1 MSVVVWILV
10 AIASLG
16 LSAGL
21 GAWAV
26 SAILGRI
33 GPDVDAPGLLRG
45 GMWIGV
51 LERIAIT
58 GGILAGYPETIAIV
72 IAVKGLGRYPELRGG
87 TGEAGSKAA
96 ERFIVGTL
104 SSFLWAAL
112 IGAIGLSVAAA
123 LD

>member
-10 AIASLG
+10 AVASLG
-16 LSAGL
+16 LSAGA
-21 GAWAV
+21 GVWIV
-26 SAILGRI
+26 GAILGRV

-45 GMWIGV
+45 GRWIGV
-51 LERIAIT
+51 LERLAIT
-58 GGILAGYPETIAIV
+58 GGILAGHPEAIAIV

-87 TGEAGSKAA
+87 TGEAASKAA

-104 SSFLWAAL
+104 ASFLWAAL
-112 IGAIGLSVAAA
+112 IGTIGVAIAAA

>member
-10 AIASLG
+10 AAASLG
-16 LSAGL
+16 LSAGG
-21 GAWAV
+21 GAWVV
-26 SAILGRI
+26 SAILG
-33 GPDVDAPGLLRG
+33 
-45 GMWIGV
+45 
-51 LERIAIT
+51 
-58 GGILAGYPETIAIV
+58 GILASHPEAIAIV

-87 TGEAGSKAA
+87 TGEAGSRAA

-112 IGAIGLSVAAA
+112 IGTIGVAVGTS

>member
-1 MSVVVWILV
+1 MSVVVWV
-10 AIASLG
+10 VVTVASLG
-16 LSAGL
+16 LSSAM
-21 GAWAV
+21 GAWVV
-26 SAILGRI
+26 SAILGRV
-33 GPDVDAPGLLRG
+33 GPDIDAPGLLRG

-58 GGILAGYPETIAIV
+58 AGILAGHPEAIAIV

-87 TGEAGSKAA
+87 TGESGSRAA

-112 IGAIGLSVAAA
+112 IGTIGVTIGAA